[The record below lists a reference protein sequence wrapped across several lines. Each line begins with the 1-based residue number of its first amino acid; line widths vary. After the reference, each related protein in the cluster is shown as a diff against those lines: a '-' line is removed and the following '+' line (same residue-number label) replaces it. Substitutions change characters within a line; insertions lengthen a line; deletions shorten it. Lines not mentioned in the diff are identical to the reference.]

1 MDKGE
6 EKLLAVAWTYL
17 YSVGIQIVDSAKHL
31 RDKLGYLGKF
41 SLFECYS
48 LFVLV
53 NEAFGKN
60 VFFLMILS
68 VIWLVLKN
76 VGLKRRKGTFYFVPI
91 VYLYFIYFIW
101 WKKRVIEVE
110 PLHLNYTLFLYKKNI
125 LSRLRTCTLLNKKTN
140 SIQ

>member
-1 MDKGE
+1 MVITGMDKGK

-68 VIWLVLKN
+68 VI
-76 VGLKRRKGTFYFVPI
+76 
-91 VYLYFIYFIW
+91 
-101 WKKRVIEVE
+101 
-110 PLHLNYTLFLYKKNI
+110 
-125 LSRLRTCTLLNKKTN
+125 
-140 SIQ
+140 